1 MELANFDR
9 ETAIHTETATMTI
22 IPLTTIEVLPLA
34 MLATS
39 GEILSHEFVT
49 PKPTPKR
56 LRKKNCGLSCET
68 YPVAPASHVGAR
80 LLQEFE
86 GYGCFFG
93 GENTGS
99 DDLVNP
105 VRGHDRRR
113 SFLGLFQ
120 FFVYYGGSPWA
131 VER

>member
-86 GYGCFFG
+86 GYGCFLGVRTPGATIWSIPSEATTAG
-93 GENTGS
+93 GVFWGS
-99 DDLVNP
+99 S
-105 VRGHDRRR
+105 
-113 SFLGLFQ
+113 SFLFIMGARLGL
-120 FFVYYGGSPWA
+120 
-131 VER
+131 